1 MNTNNEEG
9 TTKDPY
15 GDFRHFTFQ
24 HIHYY
29 LADFF
34 RTHSVVHQHVID
46 DAGLGDH
53 TLYDMLNGKDVR
65 LNCYIRLLATMK
77 MYCENDDRYMDF
89 IMGFIKRAI
98 VDVWL
103 KWRLSPEGWMKEV
116 WREMEE
122 EKKKK
127 CAVKVVAD

>member
-1 MNTNNEEG
+1 M
-9 TTKDPY
+9 
-15 GDFRHFTFQ
+15 
-24 HIHYY
+24 
-29 LADFF
+29 
-34 RTHSVVHQHVID
+34 
-46 DAGLGDH
+46 
-53 TLYDMLNGKDVR
+53 YDMLDGKDVR

-116 WREMEE
+116 WAEMEE